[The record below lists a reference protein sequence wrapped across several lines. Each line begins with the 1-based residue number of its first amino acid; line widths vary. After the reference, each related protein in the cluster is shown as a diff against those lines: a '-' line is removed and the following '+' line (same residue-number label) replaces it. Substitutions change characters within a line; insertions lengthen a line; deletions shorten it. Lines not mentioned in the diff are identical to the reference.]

1 MVSKIF
7 QSKGGIHAPL
17 FLFLRSSSGF
27 TMVELMVVVG
37 IIGLLSAVA
46 IPNFQKFQARSRTT
60 EAKLQLAAVYTA
72 EASFYG
78 SYHMYHSCLNYMGY
92 DPREF
97 QNTRFY
103 SVGFMNTASIHID
116 PFTSSV
122 AGDLN
127 VVDCPQSLPATANST
142 YFLAGN
148 GVGGNIAGS
157 NHIPATSLGDQ
168 TIGQM
173 TFVAGA
179 GGVIHKAFTGT
190 TDSSAFTIDQVK
202 KISTVRTGY

>member
-1 MVSKIF
+1 MVSRIF
-7 QSKGGIHAPL
+7 QSKGGIRAPL

-46 IPNFQKFQARSRTT
+46 IPNFQKFQSRSRTT

-72 EASFYG
+72 EASFF
-78 SYHMYHSCLNYMGY
+78 SAYHMYHSCLNYMGY

-103 SVGFMNTASIHID
+103 SVGFINTASIHID
-116 PFTSSV
+116 PFTSAI

-127 VVDCPQSLPATANST
+127 VTDCPQSLPATENST
-142 YFLAGN
+142 YFVAGN
-148 GVGGNIAGS
+148 GVGGNVAGS
-157 NHIPATSLGDQ
+157 NHIPATSMGDQ
-168 TIGQM
+168 TVGQF

-179 GGVIHKAFTGT
+179 GGIIHKAFITA
-190 TDSSAFTIDQVK
+190 TDSSAFTINHVK
-202 KISTVRTGY
+202 RISTVRVGY